1 MLMGQGKGGGNSLS
15 PPSLMNRMEGKS
27 EASEEGGREKG
38 RMRRR
43 GGGKIPQSAGQREGT
58 RDNVHPA
65 KDG

>member
-1 MLMGQGKGGGNSLS
+1 MLMGQGKQPFSSFANEPNGGE
-15 PPSLMNRMEGKS
+15 R

-43 GGGKIPQSAGQREGT
+43 EEGKIPQSAGQREGT
-58 RDNVHPA
+58 RDNVHQE